1 MNILQNLTE
10 VIFFIL
16 FMVFA
21 YLWCV
26 ERHNFE
32 SEQHRNKELEKEIAR
47 LRSVCAYQD
56 QINKKLEERLI
67 KAGKEDE

>member
-1 MNILQNLTE
+1 
-10 VIFFIL
+10 
-16 FMVFA
+16 MVFA

-26 ERHNFE
+26 ERHNVE

-47 LRSVCAYQD
+47 LRSVCVYQER
-56 QINKKLEERLI
+56 INKKFEELLL